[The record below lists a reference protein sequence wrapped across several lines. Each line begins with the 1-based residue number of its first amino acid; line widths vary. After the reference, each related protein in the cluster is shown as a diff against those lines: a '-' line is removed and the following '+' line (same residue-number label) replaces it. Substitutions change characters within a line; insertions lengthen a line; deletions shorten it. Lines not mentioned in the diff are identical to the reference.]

1 MNLQAGANVGLAAA
15 VGGLGGVV
23 FGSIFASILDLKRP
37 TDAMIGLGAIGGL
50 IGAVAAGALVAPDAT
65 VATTTPTPT
74 TGTAGPPPIA
84 SPAIAQLNR

>member
-15 VGGLGGVV
+15 VAGLGGVV
-23 FGSIFASILDLKRP
+23 FGGIFASLLDLKRP
-37 TDAMIGLGAIGGL
+37 GEAMIGLGVIGGL
-50 IGAVAAGALVAPDAT
+50 AGAIAAGALVAPDPA

-74 TGTAGPPPIA
+74 GAAGLP